1 MEPGEGRPGQGITVA
16 AAGGGGGGRGGGAAG
31 PGGGKRDVLEGSGA
45 KGQGEWNKAAF
56 LG

>member
-16 AAGGGGGGRGGGAAG
+16 AAGGGGGGARGGW
-31 PGGGKRDVLEGSGA
+31 GKRDVLEGSGA